1 MVDTLLVISFEELC
15 QVERLNQEL
24 IVEVIDYGIAEPV
37 SGDDKNDWMF
47 DTSSVR
53 WVKKAITLYSQLE
66 LDWVAVAMIVELL
79 KQKEMLEYNRITKTP
94 DDLYKDLLVYK
105 PHWLQN
111 IPQYHI
117 ASYLTITPETLSR
130 IRKRIS

>member
-15 QVERLNQEL
+15 QVERLNQEM

-53 WVKKAITLYSQLE
+53 WVKKAITLYDQLE
-66 LDWVAVAMIVELL
+66 LDWVAIAMIVELL
-79 KQKEMLEYNRITKTP
+79 KQKEKLTEENEYLHRR
-94 DDLYKDLLVYK
+94 
-105 PHWLQN
+105 
-111 IPQYHI
+111 
-117 ASYLTITPETLSR
+117 LTR
-130 IRKRIS
+130 F